1 MAPARMFNAR
11 AVPAMLA
18 AGFALLAVAMIGIHQ
33 QGRAVSLLQTRAR
46 RASLHAKMDSFFS
59 LLKHPRELAKAMTSK
74 QTDETKALKQQKNHL
89 SKLKAVAKTNKLDEE
104 EEDGD
109 EENYFHSSFP
119 TTNRKGIGPGLS
131 AGDPVLNKLNK
142 YKMAPKAC
150 ILTGNCVEEGDDSHD
165 DWRNLKQVSDTADAD
180 MEDQLTY
187 LFRMAELSL
196 EACEE
201 GYGDDEE
208 AQEKCEKKETRK
220 MCYMYESMSQLCDS
234 TLEQRKNELDHT
246 YYFDKKYEL
255 TTCTNEVRT
264 ALLEMCAEAEKI
276 PGINVDHWPWQGHS
290 LNLNRRGFSGDW
302 LLGPYGWS
310 GRVKHSA

>member
-1 MAPARMFNAR
+1 
-11 AVPAMLA
+11 
-18 AGFALLAVAMIGIHQ
+18 
-33 QGRAVSLLQTRAR
+33 
-46 RASLHAKMDSFFS
+46 
-59 LLKHPRELAKAMTSK
+59 
-74 QTDETKALKQQKNHL
+74 
-89 SKLKAVAKTNKLDEE
+89 
-104 EEDGD
+104 
-109 EENYFHSSFP
+109 
-119 TTNRKGIGPGLS
+119 
-131 AGDPVLNKLNK
+131 
-142 YKMAPKAC
+142 
-150 ILTGNCVEEGDDSHD
+150 
-165 DWRNLKQVSDTADAD
+165 
-180 MEDQLTY
+180 
-187 LFRMAELSL
+187 
-196 EACEE
+196 
-201 GYGDDEE
+201 
-208 AQEKCEKKETRK
+208 